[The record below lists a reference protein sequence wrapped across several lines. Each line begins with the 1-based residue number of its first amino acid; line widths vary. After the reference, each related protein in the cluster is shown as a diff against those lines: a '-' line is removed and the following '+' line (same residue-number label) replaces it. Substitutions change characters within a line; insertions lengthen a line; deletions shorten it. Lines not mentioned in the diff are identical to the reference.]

1 MGRTEVNVLLVAMAI
16 LPFLQNM
23 LLNIG
28 TGRYIHVCIYYIM
41 YTYSFAKNFAITKFS
56 IAISEQT
63 LAVTSHYIPQIP
75 RKGNPFHGPFAQLS
89 YFLFFSLRIFRL
101 AESSMIGNFVN

>member
-1 MGRTEVNVLLVAMAI
+1 MGRTEVNVFLDAMAI

-28 TGRYIHVCIYYIM
+28 PGHYIYIYIL
-41 YTYSFAKNFAITKFS
+41 YTYMYVYTIFSQNFSDKKSFAISDKF
-56 IAISEQT
+56 
-63 LAVTSHYIPQIP
+63 LAETIHYIPKVL

-89 YFLFFSLRIFRL
+89 YINLDINNIFK
-101 AESSMIGNFVN
+101 N